1 MKKIIFICITG
12 CLMLTLAAFQQK
24 PWTVPAKN
32 AAMKNPEK
40 AELALIKTGKD
51 LYVKH
56 CNSCH
61 GKKGKGDGPKA
72 AQLETQSGNF
82 TTAAF
87 QQEPDGALFYKISEG
102 RKDMP
107 SFKKK
112 IPGANDIWNVV
123 NYLRTLK

>member
-40 AELALIKTGKD
+40 AELASIKTGKD
-51 LYVKH
+51 IYVKH

-61 GKKGKGDGPKA
+61 GKKGKGDGLRLLSWRHNLATLLRQHFNKS
-72 AQLETQSGNF
+72 LM
-82 TTAAF
+82 
-87 QQEPDGALFYKISEG
+87 EPCSTK
-102 RKDMP
+102 
-107 SFKKK
+107 
-112 IPGANDIWNVV
+112 
-123 NYLRTLK
+123 